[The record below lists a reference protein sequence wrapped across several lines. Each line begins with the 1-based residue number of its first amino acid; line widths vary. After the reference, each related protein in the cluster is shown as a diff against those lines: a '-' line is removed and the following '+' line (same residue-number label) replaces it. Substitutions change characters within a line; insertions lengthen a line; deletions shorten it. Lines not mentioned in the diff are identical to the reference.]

1 MAWINLLTVAL
12 CIGFPVFI
20 RKLERTGKLPSWLST
35 IIACYLVGILV
46 SNLRLWPIDTTL
58 VEETIAAGSMLFGL
72 PLLLFEVR
80 LRESLRNAGSM
91 LACFVVCCLA
101 GLISTA
107 AIGYWFGDGLPDA
120 PVISGM
126 IVGLYTGG
134 TPNVQ
139 AIGIALDAP
148 ADYMVLVQAADVL
161 LGGAYLLGLI
171 TVLPTVYSYF
181 FRPYQSTEAELLKEK
196 QKTLDVEFKEKE
208 FEAPE
213 VNVVQTRSWAQ
224 FGVAILVAVIAVGL
238 TYLLTG
244 SLANAT
250 LLLLL
255 LTTLS
260 IVAGSLGVVEKLG
273 PTYPLGEYFILIFSV
288 ALGLLADFRELA
300 GSGMPLLYF
309 SLLTLTATITL
320 HLLAS
325 RLLNFDR
332 DTVIISSV
340 AGLYGPV
347 FVVQVA
353 AALGNT
359 RLVGAGVAVSLLGFG
374 VGNYLGVGL
383 TWALRAING

>member
-1 MAWINLLTVAL
+1 MNWHDTFSVAL
-12 CIGFPVFI
+12 CIGFPMAV
-20 RKLERTGKLPSWLST
+20 RRLERTGKLPAWLST
-35 IIACYLVGILV
+35 IIACYLVGIVV
-46 SNLRLWPIDTTL
+46 SNLRLWSINSNL
-58 VEETIAAGSMLFGL
+58 VENYLAAGSMLFGL

-80 LRESLRNAGSM
+80 IRESLRDAGPM
-91 LACFVVCCLA
+91 LACFLVCCLA
-101 GLISTA
+101 GLLSTA
-107 AIGYWFGDGLPDA
+107 AIGFWFGGDLPDA

-161 LGGAYLLGLI
+161 LGGLYLLGLI
-171 TVLPTVYSYF
+171 TVLPALYSKIY
-181 FRPYQSTEAELLKEK
+181 RPFEAEHSVDQLTEVDHK
-196 QKTLDVEFKEKE
+196 LDERQPTK
-208 FEAPE
+208 
-213 VNVVQTRSWAQ
+213 SWAQ
-224 FGVAILVAVIAVGL
+224 FAAAALVAVTAIGVTYFTTGGL
-238 TYLLTG
+238 
-244 SLANAT
+244 SNAT
-250 LLLLL
+250 VILLV

-260 IVAGSLGVVEKLG
+260 LLVGARGVVDRLG
-273 PTYPLGEYFILIFSV
+273 PTYPLGEYFILVFSV

-300 GSGMPLLYF
+300 GSGMPLLWF
-309 SLLTLTATITL
+309 SLLTLSATVTL

-332 DTVIISSV
+332 DTVILSSV

-359 RLVGAGVAVSLLGFG
+359 RLVGAGVAVSLIGFG
-374 VGNYLGVGL
+374 IGNYLGIGL
-383 TWALRAING
+383 TWVLRAFGA